1 MKRICLGLL
10 VVSAWFLTSCNFGLN
25 VSPTAP
31 SAGPDASMVSGSLRI
46 PYDFSLNDSDLW
58 VVILDDDYDMTNG
71 YAGSDYG
78 WYYQS
83 IQNYAY
89 SIAPAV
95 PAGEYVLY
103 AYMDNYEGFVSV
115 DLISTAGWMKIS
127 MRSMTVP

>member
-1 MKRICLGLL
+1 
-10 VVSAWFLTSCNFGLN
+10 
-25 VSPTAP
+25 
-31 SAGPDASMVSGSLRI
+31 
-46 PYDFSLNDSDLW
+46 
-58 VVILDDDYDMTNG
+58 MTNG

-83 IQNYAY
+83 IENYAY